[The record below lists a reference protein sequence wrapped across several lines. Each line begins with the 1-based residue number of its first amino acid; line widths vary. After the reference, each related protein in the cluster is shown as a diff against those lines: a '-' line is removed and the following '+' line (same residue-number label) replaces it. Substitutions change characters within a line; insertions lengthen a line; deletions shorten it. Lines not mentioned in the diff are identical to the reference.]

1 MSQKKGTK
9 LEMSI
14 ESLTEITLSVQN
26 EPRKE
31 NTIMFINRIIM
42 RINIILHEWIMIRN
56 NISGAKWVYDR
67 KQNYYFQLNQNASQH
82 YIP

>member
-14 ESLTEITLSVQN
+14 ESLTEITLSEQN

-31 NTIMFINRIIM
+31 NKIMFINRIKM
-42 RINIILHEWIMIRN
+42 RINIILHE
-56 NISGAKWVYDR
+56 
-67 KQNYYFQLNQNASQH
+67 
-82 YIP
+82 